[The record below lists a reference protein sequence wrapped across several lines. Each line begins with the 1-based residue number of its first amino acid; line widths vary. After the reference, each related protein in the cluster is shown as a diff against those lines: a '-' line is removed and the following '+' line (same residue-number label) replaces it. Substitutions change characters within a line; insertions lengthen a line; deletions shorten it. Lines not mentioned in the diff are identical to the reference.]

1 MWKFEENLI
10 PWQNLL
16 NIVQLTEFLMKGKRF
31 SFRYF
36 RLGLG
41 AVRTEIVGFTQRL
54 KEDDKVLDN

>member
-1 MWKFEENLI
+1 
-10 PWQNLL
+10 
-16 NIVQLTEFLMKGKRF
+16 MKGKRF